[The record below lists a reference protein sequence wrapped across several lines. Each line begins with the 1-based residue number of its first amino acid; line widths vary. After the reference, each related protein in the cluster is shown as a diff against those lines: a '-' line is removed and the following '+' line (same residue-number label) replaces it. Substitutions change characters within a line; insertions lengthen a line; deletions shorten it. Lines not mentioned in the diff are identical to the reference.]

1 MGMLATG
8 IVALGI
14 SLAAGGVCRAQ
25 FEAPGRLGHAP
36 VVNEE
41 PPEGK
46 MAPGMVLLV
55 DDGSCG
61 KGRVKQVTGGEI
73 AGFDARPRTRRCI
86 PRPTR

>member
-1 MGMLATG
+1 MGTLATG

-25 FEAPGRLGHAP
+25 SSTPGSLGNAP

-73 AGFDARPRTRRCI
+73 AGLDARPRTRKCI
-86 PRPTR
+86 RRLAR